1 MKLAEKIF
9 NERKK
14 LGMSQE
20 QFAESMEVSRQAVSK
35 WESGQSMPDLDKLIL
50 MSRIFNVSTDYLL
63 KEEQE
68 GFYEETVSYNE
79 AVSYNES
86 TAYSESNTDNNAF
99 YMEKSSTIGRVSKEK
114 SAFEKEMEN
123 ARELNKDEVEEYR
136 DTYNWSMKR
145 IARGVFL
152 VVFGVGVSSLL
163 DILTNIEVV
172 PEAITDG
179 AMAVSILLFVLIA
192 VRYFILSG
200 MRLEKYEYLQKEKF
214 ILPEGIKNQLEAED
228 RDYQNTFIHKISL
241 GVGLIIFG
249 VIACII
255 CDSIGEAMNITI
267 LEDDIGGAILLI
279 AVATG
284 VYNLIITSMTKEF
297 YNILLQREDYTVKNK
312 KKNEEYEKTIGL
324 VAGVFWTLVAAA
336 YLGYSLITND
346 WGKSW
351 VIFPVAGCIFGAIA
365 VFLQLKNSVKEMKS
379 ET

>member
-63 KEEQE
+63 KEEEE
-68 GFYEETVSYNE
+68 GSYEETI
-79 AVSYNES
+79 SYNES
-86 TAYSESNTDNNAF
+86 AVYSESNTDNNAF
-99 YMEKSSTIGRVSKEK
+99 YMGSSSNIGNISEEK

-123 ARELNKDEVEEYR
+123 ARELTKDEVEEYK
-136 DTYNWSMKR
+136 DSYKWSMRK
-145 IARGVFL
+145 IAFGVFL
-152 VVFGVGVSSLL
+152 IIFGVGVASLFDIFTDFNIIPEPL
-163 DILTNIEVV
+163 TDGLMAVTILTCVV
-172 PEAITDG
+172 
-179 AMAVSILLFVLIA
+179 IA
-192 VRYFILSG
+192 VRFFILSG
-200 MRLEKYEYLQKEKF
+200 MRLEKFEYLQKESFK
-214 ILPEGIKNQLEAED
+214 LPENLKIKLETED
-228 RDYQNTFIHKISL
+228 KEYQPVFAKKIT
-241 GVGLIIFG
+241 FG
-249 VIACII
+249 VVFII
-255 CDSIGEAMNITI
+255 CAVIAGILLDSVGEAMNIKM
-267 LEDDIGGAILLI
+267 LEDHISGAVLLI
-279 AVATG
+279 MISIAV
-284 VYNLIITSMTKEF
+284 YQLIIAGMSKGI
-297 YNILLQREDYTVKNK
+297 YDILLQREDYTARNK
-312 KKNEEYEKTIGL
+312 KHNEEYEKTIGL

-379 ET
+379 ES